1 MDAHIRSL
9 SGFSE
14 PAQQTGFVT
23 LSTGAV
29 HYREWGAGPVL
40 LLLHANPGDSRD
52 FAAIVPALS
61 QRHRVIAL
69 DWPGYGLSAVPRQP
83 DAWHAMRNR
92 SVLVEFLAA
101 LELGSV
107 ALLGNSLGGNVAARL
122 AIDEPRLVSALVLV
136 SPGGFTPHN
145 VVTRAFCRLQGSR
158 WALSPHRWASW
169 YLRRR
174 TDVTRA
180 MLERA
185 AGEQSRP
192 DRLALNRAVWRSFIR
207 PEHDL
212 RADAHRIA
220 CPTLMV
226 FGRDDPAIPAR
237 KDGREAQRCMP
248 SAEMVALPCG
258 HAPFAECPDEFL
270 AAVQPFLSGVMA
282 DSVADARAPRSR
294 LR

>member
-1 MDAHIRSL
+1 MDANIRS
-9 SGFSE
+9 FCKPSE
-14 PAQQTGFVT
+14 QTGFVT

-29 HYREWGAGPVL
+29 HYREWGAGPAL

-61 QRHRVIAL
+61 QHHRVIAL
-69 DWPGYGLSAVPRQP
+69 DWPGCGYSEVPSQP
-83 DAWHAMRNR
+83 DEWDAMRYR

-101 LELGSV
+101 LDLSRV

-122 AIDEPRLVSALVLV
+122 AIDEPQRVSALVLV

-145 VVTRAFCRLQGSR
+145 VVTRAFCRLQGSS

-180 MLERA
+180 MLARA

-192 DRLALNRAVWRSFIR
+192 DRLAVNRAVWRSFIR

-212 RADAHRIA
+212 RADAHRIP

-237 KDGREAQRCMP
+237 KDGREAKRCMP
-248 SAEMVALPCG
+248 SAETVALPCG

-270 AAVQPFLSGVMA
+270 AVVQPFLSGVA
-282 DSVADARAPRSR
+282 AESEADARAPRSR